1 MKYRYF
7 VFRLSKLKI
16 FCTLGIITII
26 ICLGFYCN
34 NSFKSDL
41 IFRIDDV
48 ITANN
53 LVEGANEGSLKE
65 DEPKINGFNILG
77 KIQIPS
83 INLDTYILEKT
94 DENSLKES
102 VTKFYGGDINTQGN
116 FCIAGHNFKNDKIF
130 GDLYKV
136 KVGDKIVI
144 QDNYGRSLDYIVYDL
159 YKTSP
164 KDLECLKQDEEGSIQ
179 ITLITCTTAAL
190 KRLIVKAKVIY
201 D

>member
-116 FCIAGHNFKNDKIF
+116 FCIAGHNFKNDKMF

-144 QDNYGRSLDYIVYDL
+144 QDNYGRSLDYIVYDV
-159 YKTSP
+159 YKTLP

>member
-1 MKYRYF
+1 MLVKSKGAVV
-7 VFRLSKLKI
+7 VFMCLVSIVTEFIEFQFI
-16 FCTLGIITII
+16 FAPNFSSISQEILT
-26 ICLGFYCN
+26 
-34 NSFKSDL
+34 SL
-41 IFRIDDV
+41 IF
-48 ITANN
+48 
-53 LVEGANEGSLKE
+53 
-65 DEPKINGFNILG
+65 G
-77 KIQIPS
+77 KFSIVQIPS

-116 FCIAGHNFKNDKIF
+116 FCIAGHNFKNDKMF

-144 QDNYGRSLDYIVYDL
+144 QDNYGRSLDYIVYDV

>member
-116 FCIAGHNFKNDKIF
+116 FCIAGHNFKNDKMF

-144 QDNYGRSLDYIVYDL
+144 QDNYGRSLDYIVYDV

-164 KDLECLKQDEEGSIQ
+164 KDLGCLKQDEEGSIQ